1 MSLLNSQIFSN
12 NTLQKDRFLQNLSEQ
27 NRLLSTH
34 ICRNFK
40 EKGEERTVN
49 QNKNQEI
56 NQKFQTIQCTQ
67 KFMRKFQEREV
78 HPLNLQSKCLK
89 QSLTFILFK
98 TPNLLRLELVS
109 TLHKCK
115 LMTQLE
121 KKKTMKKHFIFIIF
135 LSRMIIIENG

>member
-34 ICRNFK
+34 IYRNFK

-78 HPLNLQSKCLK
+78 HPLNLLSKDSK
-89 QSLTFILFK
+89 QSATFILIK
-98 TPNLLRLELVS
+98 TPKLPRLEPVG
-109 TLHKCK
+109 TLHKYK
-115 LMTQLE
+115 LMTLLE
-121 KKKTMKKHFIFIIF
+121 KEKTMKKHFIFIIY
-135 LSRMIIIENG
+135 LSKMTIIENG